1 MTSKFS
7 QSGELASGEIK
18 KYKYVSHVN
27 SRWNSNAS
35 TSYKLVLRVC
45 SSEGNRLQSDD
56 SNEPKRMESNCYTI
70 IILAGNREQTKDT
83 NKMEAELWIY
93 LKQTEDNPFIKP
105 NRFLRRL
112 SALSRQ
118 ATASKQSK
126 TTWKALARDFTKP
139 QKRPNLYEH
148 SGTGS

>member
-1 MTSKFS
+1 MLLKKPSFIRWIRTRVKKRRKFTVPRHYLTKRNNELRAPTNVNSRPGFFTRTCHLVTSKFS
-7 QSGELASGEIK
+7 QWGELASGEIK

-83 NKMEAELWIY
+83 NKMEAEL
-93 LKQTEDNPFIKP
+93 
-105 NRFLRRL
+105 
-112 SALSRQ
+112 
-118 ATASKQSK
+118 
-126 TTWKALARDFTKP
+126 
-139 QKRPNLYEH
+139 
-148 SGTGS
+148 